1 MDVCC
6 WPMRRVR
13 RRPLVA
19 FLTAEGA
26 SLVGNKMTML
36 ALPWLVLTTT
46 GSPARVGLVAF
57 AQTGCYV
64 LVKLAGAP
72 AIDRLGRKRC
82 AVAGGLASAAILA
95 AAPLTSH
102 LAGLPFPALV
112 GIVAALGAVQS
123 LTDSAKR
130 LMVPDLVAASG
141 APLERVTS
149 LYAGVERLSF
159 LLGTPAAG
167 LLIAGFGAVNVLLL
181 DAVAALFAALLI
193 AIAVPAARHE
203 AAASG
208 YLDSLRVGL
217 RYVRSDRLLL
227 AISGLLFFTNLIDQA
242 TMAVYVPTWIAQVVG
257 NPAVL
262 GTIAGTYGL
271 GAVLGSLLFA
281 WRGPRLPRYPT
292 FALSLLLA
300 GSPLLFGLALTT
312 SLPLLLGICLWVGAM
327 SASINPIITS
337 AMFERVPPELHARVF
352 GFTGSLAWA
361 GVPLG
366 GLLGGLALTTL
377 GRTPGL
383 LVSAFCY
390 LAVTLLPLV
399 FGRTWRQLDRK
410 ATVTEASPAAVAS

>member
-1 MDVCC
+1 MGTATA
-6 WPMRRVR
+6 

-26 SLVGNKMTML
+26 SLAGNKMTML
-36 ALPWLVLTTT
+36 ALPWLVWTTN
-46 GSPARVGLVAF
+46 GSPTRVGLVAF

-64 LVKLAGAP
+64 LVRLAGAP
-72 AIDRLGRKRC
+72 VINRFGRKRC

-102 LAGLPFPALV
+102 LGGLPFPALV
-112 GIVAALGAVQS
+112 AIVALLGAVQS
-123 LTDSAKR
+123 LTDAAKR

-167 LLIAGFGAVNVLLL
+167 VLIAVLGPVDVLLV
-181 DAVAALFAALLI
+181 DAGAALFAAMLI
-193 AIAVPAARHE
+193 AALVPAVTRPEPSAG
-203 AAASG
+203 G
-208 YLDSLRVGL
+208 YLGSMRVGL
-217 RYVRSDRLLL
+217 GYVRTDRLLL
-227 AISGLLFFTNLIDQA
+227 AIAALLFFTNLIDQA
-242 TMAVYVPTWIAQVVG
+242 TMAVYVPIWIDQVVG
-257 NPAVL
+257 DPLVL

-281 WRGPRLPRYPT
+281 WLGPRLPRYPT
-292 FALSLLLA
+292 FAVSLLLA

-312 SLPLLLGICLWVGAM
+312 SLPLLLGICVWVGAM

-337 AMFERVPPELHARVF
+337 AMFERVPADLHARVF

-366 GLLGGLALTTL
+366 GLLGGLAMGVL

-383 LVSAFCY
+383 LFSAFVY

-399 FGRTWRQLDRK
+399 FVRPWHQLERQ
-410 ATVTEASPAAVAS
+410 PA

>member
-1 MDVCC
+1 MGSATG
-6 WPMRRVR
+6 
-13 RRPLVA
+13 RRPLVT

-64 LVKLAGAP
+64 LVRLAGAP
-72 AIDRLGRKRC
+72 LIDRFGPKRC

-95 AAPLTSH
+95 AAPLASH
-102 LAGLPFPALV
+102 LGSLPFAALV
-112 GIVAALGAVQS
+112 GIVAVLGAVQS
-123 LTDSAKR
+123 LTDAAKR

-141 APLERVTS
+141 TPLERVTS

-167 LLIAGFGAVNVLLL
+167 VLIAILGAVDVLLL
-181 DAVAALFAALLI
+181 DAAAAVVAALLI
-193 AIAVPAARHE
+193 AAAVPAAPRPDGTD
-203 AAASG
+203 AG
-208 YLDSLRVGL
+208 YVDSLRIGL
-217 RYVRSDRLLL
+217 RYVRADRLLL

-242 TMAVYVPTWIAQVVG
+242 TMAVYVPVWIEQVVG

-292 FALSLLLA
+292 FAVSLLLA
-300 GSPLLFGLALTT
+300 GSPVLFGLALTR
-312 SLPLLLGICLWVGAM
+312 SLPVLLGICLWVGAM
-327 SASINPIITS
+327 SASINPIISS
-337 AMFERVPPELHARVF
+337 AMFERVPADLQARVF

-361 GVPLG
+361 GIPLG
-366 GLLGGLALTTL
+366 GLLGGLAVGAL

-383 LVSAFCY
+383 LVSAFFY
-390 LAVTLLPLV
+390 LAVTLMPLV
-399 FGRTWRQLDRK
+399 FGRTWRQLDRP
-410 ATVTEASPAAVAS
+410 APVTEAPAAVTA

>member
-1 MDVCC
+1 MVT
-6 WPMRRVR
+6 VR

-64 LVKLAGAP
+64 LVKVAGSP

-95 AAPLTSH
+95 AAPLVSH
-102 LAGLPFPALV
+102 LGGLPFPALV
-112 GIVAALGAVQS
+112 GVVAALGAVQS

-167 LLIAGFGAVNVLLL
+167 LLIAGLGAVNVLLL
-181 DAVAALFAALLI
+181 DAAAALFAALLI
-193 AIAVPAARHE
+193 AVAVPATARS
-203 AAASG
+203 AAAADG

-217 RYVRSDRLLL
+217 RYVRADRLLL
-227 AISGLLFFTNLIDQA
+227 AIAGLLFFTNLIDQA
-242 TMAVYVPTWIAQVVG
+242 TMAVYVPTWIDQVVG

-292 FALSLLLA
+292 FAVSLLLA

-337 AMFERVPPELHARVF
+337 AMFERVPPDLHARVF

-399 FGRTWRQLDRK
+399 FRRTWRQLDRG
-410 ATVTEASPAAVAS
+410 ATVAEVSPAAVAS